1 MKGYEP
7 QYGYLPRHKAKVE
20 PHNKTNPI
28 FKSIPVLMYH
38 CVDRNVWGAPN
49 LFVAP
54 KEFQKQMEYLKNNGY
69 TAITFRDL
77 DHVDKIPKPVIIT
90 FDDGYKDNYTYAF
103 PVLKKYNMKATIF
116 VILNSLGKSKSL
128 NMEEMNRMK
137 GTIDFQSHTMS
148 HPHLGKLGQN
158 RVEYEVSE
166 SKRKLEKL
174 TGKDVFV
181 IAYPY
186 GSYDKQTIDIVK
198 KYYKYAVT
206 VKLGFFQDE
215 QGYNN
220 YQIDRIAVT
229 SKSTLSSFIRS
240 IKVQTSLK
248 SIFTAFGTEYISKA
262 A

>member
-1 MKGYEP
+1 
-7 QYGYLPRHKAKVE
+7 
-20 PHNKTNPI
+20 
-28 FKSIPVLMYH
+28 
-38 CVDRNVWGAPN
+38 
-49 LFVAP
+49 
-54 KEFQKQMEYLKNNGY
+54 
-69 TAITFRDL
+69 
-77 DHVDKIPKPVIIT
+77 
-90 FDDGYKDNYTYAF
+90 
-103 PVLKKYNMKATIF
+103 
-116 VILNSLGKSKSL
+116 
-128 NMEEMNRMK
+128 MEEMNRMK